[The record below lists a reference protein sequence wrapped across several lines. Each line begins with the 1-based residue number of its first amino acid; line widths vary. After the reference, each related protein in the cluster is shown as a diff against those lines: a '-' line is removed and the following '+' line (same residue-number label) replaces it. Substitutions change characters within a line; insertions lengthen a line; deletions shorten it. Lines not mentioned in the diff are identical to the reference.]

1 VTPDKTEKKP
11 AGPFA
16 AQPSRK
22 TPARKKMDPAEKER
36 IKFNRSVLESAGR
49 IANHLGVKSFFLILD
64 DPRDFQIPESISQR
78 KDLKVVISTKEGEEQ
93 ARMIFPTVLTIPD
106 IKLNRM
112 GKIKLA
118 VMSAISKGMLEM
130 GDRIVCLCG
139 IKEFKTFDTLVIME
153 IGKEYEI
160 LSSKEAGNISATVHP
175 GVFEELLKIAV
186 ELANQGREGKP
197 MGTIFVLGDSER
209 VMQLSRQMI
218 FNPFQGYPEEDRNIL
233 DPTLRETIKEFS
245 SLDGAFIIRDDGVV
259 LAAGRY
265 LNASI
270 EDANLPQGLGA
281 RHAAAAGITALTN
294 AIALVISESTGD
306 ARIFKNGKVFLTIE
320 KETPQRAG

>member
-1 VTPDKTEKKP
+1 MPDKLDKKN
-11 AGPFA
+11 AGATPSA
-16 AQPSRK
+16 ALKKAAP
-22 TPARKKMDPAEKER
+22 RKKIDPAERER
-36 IKFNRSVLESAGR
+36 ARFNKSVLESAGR
-49 IANHLGVKSFFLILD
+49 IATQLAAKSLFLILD
-64 DPRDFQIPESISQR
+64 DPRDFQIPETLSRR
-78 KDLKVVISTKEGEEQ
+78 KDLKVVISAKEAEEQ
-93 ARMIFPTVLTIPD
+93 SRSLYPTLLTIPE
-106 IKLNRM
+106 IKFSRI

-118 VMSAISKGMLEM
+118 VMSGISKGIVEL
-130 GDRIVCLCG
+130 GDRIVCVCG
-139 IKEFKTFDTLVIME
+139 VREFKTLDTLVIVE
-153 IGKEYEI
+153 IGKEFEI
-160 LSSKEAGNISATVHP
+160 LSSKEAENISAAVHP
-175 GVFEELLKIAV
+175 GVFGELLKISV

-197 MGTIFVLGDSER
+197 LGTIFVLGDSER

-294 AIALVISESTGD
+294 AIAIVISESTGD

-320 KETPQRAG
+320 KETPQRAS